1 MGVVGV
7 RAGGGN
13 SVVTFT
19 FLFREERG
27 FEGSPRSCYSRE
39 FMPFSNGKGGTLGLC
54 GGSRCGSEGL
64 PFAVGLFGL
73 VYHEE
78 VVVMP
83 LK

>member
-1 MGVVGV
+1 MLLAYAL
-7 RAGGGN
+7 AGETPL
-13 SVVTFT
+13 SRSLFW
-19 FLFREERG
+19 FREERG

-39 FMPFSNGKGGTLGLC
+39 FMPFLNGKGGTLGLC